1 MSYIMYYMEK
11 DIYLYTSGE
20 KTNSQLRE
28 LGGWKNK
35 KVLAFSPHADDLSIA
50 AGCFL
55 HMLSQGNKVQPV
67 LGFTGWR
74 GVNSGLA
81 KEVAIAVREKEM
93 MVEAKVLE
101 LQPPILLRLLSY
113 ENTDELSQ
121 DKDSLAVEEMINQE
135 QPEIIFL
142 PSQGD
147 SQPRHR
153 ALTNYVRQAV
163 QLCGL
168 SVVMVYYETPWSL
181 FAADQ
186 INLLVPLDKRVMV
199 RKTKAIK
206 AHMSQI
212 ARTDFAKISRT
223 MLEYRALT
231 IPEQIVGGFG
241 SQTDLGKWMEVYQIR
256 NYKEEQWASKE

>member
-1 MSYIMYYMEK
+1 MEK
-11 DIYLYTSGE
+11 DIYLYTRGE
-20 KTNSQLRE
+20 KTNGQLKV
-28 LGGWKNK
+28 LGGWKAK

-50 AGCFL
+50 AGGFL
-55 HMLSQGNKVQPV
+55 HMLSQNNRVQPV

-74 GVNSGLA
+74 GVNSGLT
-81 KEVAIAVREKEM
+81 KEAAIEVREKEM
-93 MVEAKVLE
+93 VEEAKVLGSE
-101 LQPPILLRLLSY
+101 APIFLRLLSY
-113 ENTDELSQ
+113 ESTDELSQ
-121 DKDSLAVEEMINQE
+121 DKDRQMVADLINQE

-153 ALTNYVRQAV
+153 ALTNYVRRAV
-163 QLCGL
+163 QLRGL
-168 SVVMVYYETPWSL
+168 SVAMVYYETPWSL

-186 INLLVPLDKRVMV
+186 INLLVPLDKPIMV

-206 AHMSQI
+206 AHASQI

-241 SQTDLGKWMEVYQIR
+241 SQTDLGKWMEVFQLR
-256 NYKEEQWASKE
+256 NDKEE